1 MIEFD
6 TAICKRYGN
15 WHAQSTMM
23 INDTN
28 RELKIVTMKHHDG
41 VVRTRASVHRLVG
54 TERRFR
60 VGFGIN
66 GDFSAPMMAM
76 RYQRVTETTV
86 STQHATCLAQ
96 AESVLFQV
104 RDHYAKQ
111 EAAAEPVEATV
122 DGDAEVT
129 A

>member
-1 MIEFD
+1 MNEFT
-6 TAICKRYGN
+6 TAICKRDGN
-15 WHAQSTMM
+15 WHAQSTTMVD
-23 INDTN
+23 DTD
-28 RELKIVTMKHHDG
+28 RELSIVTMKHHDG
-41 VVRTRASVHRLVG
+41 VVRTRASVHRIVG
-54 TERRFR
+54 TTRRH
-60 VGFGIN
+60 VLGFGIG

-76 RYQRVTETTV
+76 RYQRVTEKTV

-111 EAAAEPVEATV
+111 TAAAEPVEATV